1 MKSLK
6 AHQKQHPGSNA
17 APRSD
22 VLISL
27 GDVKRQA
34 VQAAANRQAAQVV
47 DARQAFGFM
56 PMEMKG
62 AAIRWRG
69 F

>member
-1 MKSLK
+1 MESLK

-34 VQAAANRQAAQVV
+34 VQAVATRQGAQVA

-56 PMEMKG
+56 PMEVKG